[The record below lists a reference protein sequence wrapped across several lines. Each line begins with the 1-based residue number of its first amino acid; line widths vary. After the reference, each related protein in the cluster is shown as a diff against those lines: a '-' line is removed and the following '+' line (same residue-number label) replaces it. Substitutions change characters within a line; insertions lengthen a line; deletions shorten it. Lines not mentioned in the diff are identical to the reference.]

1 MPVLRAFSEGG
12 GGASGGDASEG
23 GANPKQEELPV
34 GSAVKARFQGG
45 ALWRVG
51 TVAEHNA
58 DGTVDVLYEERTLEQ
73 GVPRDLVRG
82 VNLTQTQTGGGV
94 SEGAAADDGPT
105 LLLVSAGFD

>member
-1 MPVLRAFSEGG
+1 M
-12 GGASGGDASEG
+12 
-23 GANPKQEELPV
+23 

-45 ALWRVG
+45 ALWRAG

-58 DGTVDVLYEERTLEQ
+58 DGTIDVLYEDRTLEQ

-82 VNLTQTQTGGGV
+82 VNLTQTQTAGDASEGGGGV
-94 SEGAAADDGPT
+94 PEGAAADDGPT